1 MKEPSPPLL
10 VVAGPTASGKSA
22 LALDLAREVDG
33 VVINADSMQVY
44 RELRVVTARP
54 SVEEEGLAPHRLYGV
69 LPGAEVCSAGRWAD
83 MAAVEVRAA
92 WEAGKVPILCGGTGL
107 YIHAL
112 TVGLSPIPPVPE
124 EVRAQ
129 ARGDMEDMGNAAFHA
144 RLAAADPEMAARL
157 NVGDTQRTIRAW
169 EVLQATGRSLARWQE
184 EPPVRLV
191 EARPFTI
198 VLEPPRDVLYARCDR
213 RFEVMMGQGALDEVR
228 ALDALGLP
236 EDAPVMK
243 ALGVPE
249 LRSHLR
255 GERSV
260 EAAVAKAQQTTR
272 NFAKRQGT
280 WFRGQ
285 LHADETLRTQYSE
298 SLQGQIFSKVR
309 HFLLTRET

>member
-1 MKEPSPPLL
+1 MSPPFPLL

-22 LALDLAREVDG
+22 LALDLARAVGG

-54 SVEEEGLAPHRLYGV
+54 SPEEEALAPHRLYGV
-69 LPGAEVCSAGRWAD
+69 LSGAEVCSAGRWAE
-83 MAAVEVRAA
+83 MAAAAVRAA
-92 WEAGKVPILCGGTGL
+92 WEAGQVPILCGGTGL

-124 EVRAQ
+124 DIRAQ
-129 ARGDMEDMGNAAFHA
+129 ARADMETLGNATFHA
-144 RLAAADPEMAARL
+144 RLAAADPAMGARL

-169 EVLQATGRSLARWQE
+169 EVLQATGRSLADWQRD
-184 EPPVRLV
+184 PPVKLI
-191 EARPFTI
+191 EARPFSLL
-198 VLEPPRDVLYARCDR
+198 LEPPRDVLYGRCDA
-213 RFEVMMGQGALDEVR
+213 RFRLMMEAGALDEVR

-243 ALGVPE
+243 ALGVPD
-249 LRSHLR
+249 LRRFLHGACSLA
-255 GERSV
+255 
-260 EAAVAKAQQTTR
+260 AAVSKAQQTTR

-285 LHADETLRTQYSE
+285 LRADETLTAQYSE
-298 SLQGQIFSKVR
+298 SLRDEIFAKVR
-309 HFLLTRET
+309 HFLLTGGT